1 MGTIFDYL
9 FSIIDF
15 IVSHLSAIMWVAI
28 LFCGSAII
36 AGFVQGGKHK
46 TTKRKTS
53 RKART
58 EKAPSVIERWREESE
73 RIAAEEEKSVPEEVF
88 CDDEIAADDEEEQRI
103 ADEKALKQLR
113 LRYDHLLDKKQ
124 RMLFCAGATD
134 PSAPESTRELARA
147 KLERTKAWR
156 GNEYDIMLTKRNI
169 EYLERED

>member
-1 MGTIFDYL
+1 MGIIFDYL
-9 FSIIDF
+9 FAIIDF
-15 IVSHLSAIMWVAI
+15 IVSHLSVIMWAAI

-36 AGFVQGGKHK
+36 AGFVQGG
-46 TTKRKTS
+46 KRKTS

-73 RIAAEEEKSVPEEVF
+73 RIAAEEEKSAPEEAF

-113 LRYDHLLDKKQ
+113 LRYDRLLDKKD

-134 PSAPESTRELARA
+134 PSAPESTRGLARA

>member
-1 MGTIFDYL
+1 MGIIFDYL
-9 FSIIDF
+9 FAIIDF
-15 IVSHLSAIMWVAI
+15 IVSHLSAIMWAAI

-36 AGFVQGGKHK
+36 AGFVQGGK
-46 TTKRKTS
+46 RKTN

-58 EKAPSVIERWREESE
+58 EKAHSVIERWREESE
-73 RIAAEEEKSVPEEVF
+73 RIAAETAKSAPEEVF

-124 RMLFCAGATD
+124 RMLFCAGVTD
-134 PSAPESTRELARA
+134 PSAPESTRGLARA